1 MPTSCRAFGQMWV
14 HLHPLWE
21 HRLWTENDLLDLK
34 HDQLTRL
41 IEDKS
46 PDIDAAL
53 ISDYAR
59 LVILYRFG
67 GVYADADVRPI
78 KPFDDLM
85 DDVAE
90 VIAGELHP
98 RLGGPKRRIDP
109 NVLFAAKGSEIIGEL
124 VRTCAGLRGGPI
136 GILLEKT
143 RKVKVLPYQFFHDMT
158 PGKNAYSSHWSHRL
172 YSWGKRDR
180 K

>member
-1 MPTSCRAFGQMWV
+1 MWV

-21 HRLWTENDLLDLK
+21 HRLWNEQDLRDLNQEKLTALLDN
-34 HDQLTRL
+34 
-41 IEDKS
+41 KS
-46 PDIDAAL
+46 PEIDAAL

-59 LVILYRFG
+59 LVILHRFG
-67 GVYADADVRPI
+67 GVYVDADVRPI
-78 KPFDDLM
+78 RPFDDLM
-85 DDVAE
+85 DDSAE

-98 RLGGPKRRIDP
+98 HLGGPKRRIDP
-109 NVLFAAKGSEIIGEL
+109 NVLFATKESEIIGEL

-143 RKVKVLPYQFFHDMT
+143 HKVKVLPYTFFHDIS

-172 YSWGKRDR
+172 YSWGKHDR